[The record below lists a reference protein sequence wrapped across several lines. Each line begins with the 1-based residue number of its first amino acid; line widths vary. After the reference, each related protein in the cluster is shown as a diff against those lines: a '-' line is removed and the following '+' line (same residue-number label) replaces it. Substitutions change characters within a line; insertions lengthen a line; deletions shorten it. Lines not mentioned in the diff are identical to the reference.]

1 MDISELKQKIRL
13 DPYPFVV
20 LMDKLARGAWLKVRT
35 GVDVNLEEIE
45 VPAIYEAIKKTGLK
59 NLKIDN
65 LDEILQQ
72 VAEGE
77 LVCIAE
83 AIEPQHGQNGY
94 IDCNFV
100 ERLAEQMWKDDDSAK
115 IDFRKRN
122 EINNVSE
129 GDLLA
134 TLVDPSEPKD
144 GMNVLGRPIVA
155 KKGRR
160 ARLIP
165 GSNVRLS
172 EDKKQVFSEIEGC
185 VKRVRSRIS
194 VDKVKYIRGDVD
206 FRSGSIQF
214 KGDVVVDGDVK
225 ETFDIEAEGSIRIG
239 GTVDRAAL
247 KAGGDILIDG
257 GLYGKDDIE
266 VLAEGDL
273 SLGFAEN
280 ANLKA
285 GGDIYVKSALV
296 NCDTLSQQKIHLKAT
311 GKALIGGHTIATHGL
326 DANSLG
332 NPRIP
337 TKTLIEFGLRPEL
350 SQKLR
355 GLKLEFQRSDEARQK
370 EIREEIGSL
379 AEEYELQTRARVIA
393 RHITYPGVILVCEKA
408 SFEVY
413 NEISRMMYYKVK
425 GKNEISMRGY
435 GPAKK
440 AAVQR

>member
-1 MDISELKQKIRL
+1 
-13 DPYPFVV
+13 
-20 LMDKLARGAWLKVRT
+20 
-35 GVDVNLEEIE
+35 
-45 VPAIYEAIKKTGLK
+45 
-59 NLKIDN
+59 
-65 LDEILQQ
+65 
-72 VAEGE
+72 
-77 LVCIAE
+77 
-83 AIEPQHGQNGY
+83 
-94 IDCNFV
+94 
-100 ERLAEQMWKDDDSAK
+100 
-115 IDFRKRN
+115 
-122 EINNVSE
+122 
-129 GDLLA
+129 
-134 TLVDPSEPKD
+134 
-144 GMNVLGRPIVA
+144 
-155 KKGRR
+155 
-160 ARLIP
+160 
-165 GSNVRLS
+165 
-172 EDKKQVFSEIEGC
+172 
-185 VKRVRSRIS
+185 KRVRSRIS

-266 VLAEGDL
+266 VLAEGDI

-440 AAVQR
+440 TALKH